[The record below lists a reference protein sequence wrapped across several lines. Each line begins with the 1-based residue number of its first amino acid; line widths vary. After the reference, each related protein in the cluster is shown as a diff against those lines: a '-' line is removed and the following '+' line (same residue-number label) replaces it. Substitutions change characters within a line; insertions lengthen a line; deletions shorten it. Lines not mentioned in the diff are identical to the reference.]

1 LPAKPSDRSA
11 GGDRGIDFAWL
22 LHAVLRNWWLVA
34 LVGLICT
41 GTAAAVLKSLPDYYT
56 AYTEVIVERD
66 ETEFGN
72 LREGLDFAPR
82 GISAA
87 EMETHLRLLG
97 SDNIARSVIER
108 LQLAPERAEPG
119 LVERVLGTVQSLG
132 NALTLRIEALA
143 GDLFSG
149 NGGGTGGGDVAS
161 VASDPGSSAA
171 DGGTRRT
178 SMAAMLEEF
187 RSKLTI
193 YRDPLAFVI
202 SIAYR
207 DQSPVLAATVSN
219 EVAAVFL
226 EELVGSQRAMLTQTA
241 DYLRERVEAVGA
253 ELAEVERRPTNTR
266 PMRRC
271 SRCKAARVPSSA
283 MSSCPASCLSPR
295 PIWRAPRPAPGS
307 CRAASTRSP
316 RAVRRR

>member
-1 LPAKPSDRSA
+1 MPRGAPPAAWPVARHVGGLPDKASERSA

-41 GTAAAVLKSLPDYYT
+41 GTAAVVLKSLPDDYT
-56 AYTEVIVERD
+56 PYTEVIVERD

-119 LVERVLGTVQSLG
+119 LVERVLGTLQSLG

-143 GDLFSG
+143 GDLFSV
-149 NGGGTGGGDVAS
+149 NGSGGTGSGDMAS
-161 VASDPGSSAA
+161 VTPDPVSPLPMAGPGEPAWLRCSRSSAA
-171 DGGTRRT
+171 SSASTGTRW
-178 SMAAMLEEF
+178 
-187 RSKLTI
+187 RS
-193 YRDPLAFVI
+193 
-202 SIAYR
+202 
-207 DQSPVLAATVSN
+207 
-219 EVAAVFL
+219 
-226 EELVGSQRAMLTQTA
+226 
-241 DYLRERVEAVGA
+241 
-253 ELAEVERRPTNTR
+253 
-266 PMRRC
+266 
-271 SRCKAARVPSSA
+271 
-283 MSSCPASCLSPR
+283 
-295 PIWRAPRPAPGS
+295 
-307 CRAASTRSP
+307 
-316 RAVRRR
+316 